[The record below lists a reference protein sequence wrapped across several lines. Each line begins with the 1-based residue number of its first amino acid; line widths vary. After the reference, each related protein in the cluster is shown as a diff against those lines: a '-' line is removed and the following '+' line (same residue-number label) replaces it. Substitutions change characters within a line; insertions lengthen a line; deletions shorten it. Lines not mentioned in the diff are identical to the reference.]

1 MKKGIV
7 VAMTAIL
14 AGCASSNNAGIGL
27 SVLER
32 EPYLRADRLFTKDFV
47 QVQKAVFK
55 HQAIC
60 NPEVKFS
67 IDELNPN
74 FARVT
79 KPYTPGATDFNNTVV
94 LHLTLNKER
103 NSQGRVYSYYATT
116 DNQVQ
121 DMFAIIQRPEYC
133 PEKPELNAPE
143 SEQSAASAS

>member
-7 VAMTAIL
+7 VAMAALL

-67 IDELNPN
+67 VDALNPN

-79 KPYTPGATDFNNTVV
+79 KPYTPGATGWNNTVV

-121 DMFAIIQRPEYC
+121 DMFAIVQRPEYC
-133 PEKPELNAPE
+133 PEKPELNVPEPDANAAPE
-143 SEQSAASAS
+143 S